1 VKGVVIIHPNV
12 KKPTGRPKSA
22 NKMSRIYGVRL
33 PVGLENGLQ
42 AYCTTNGINASEAIR
57 KAVKTMLKEQ
67 FEDKKKE

>member
-1 VKGVVIIHPNV
+1 
-12 KKPTGRPKSA
+12 
-22 NKMSRIYGVRL
+22 MSRIYGVRL